1 MDLMLGNSDHSSKP
15 IIDIDETQPPYFNIP
30 ESKNTMSN
38 SKGRKRLKS
47 KVEYLLDMEF
57 EALELEIKY
66 FLLFLRNLIRAKKK
80 ESLELGRDVKIPP
93 KSFYDYVHNPP
104 DSVYVFVA
112 VCIIVIFVLGLGIY
126 LLYFFWGM
134 YFKLRIK
141 QKLDQE
147 NSYKMLQNLKVQEG
161 ATKGKESAPKSQS
174 LHRYTDLKEKFKK
187 NYKHKKEGSSPE
199 RLRIAD
205 VKNKIASFCK
215 RTPERF
221 RIADLKNKLASF
233 SKKSAE
239 KFHVADLKNKTASFS
254 KKSPEKFQVA
264 DLKNKLASF
273 SKGRGSNVL
282 ENHELKH
289 DRYGVKD
296 AESLEDVIS
305 RVSKLESYASNLKE
319 YKAHKSRLKQNL
331 VKTGDTRID
340 IRLTPDEYTKHCRRF

>member
-1 MDLMLGNSDHSSKP
+1 MDLMLENSDHSSQP

-30 ESKNTMSN
+30 ESKNTISN
-38 SKGRKRLKS
+38 SKSMKRLKS

-80 ESLELGRDVKIPP
+80 ESLELGRDVKTPP

-147 NSYKMLQNLKVQEG
+147 NSYKMLQNLKGQEG
-161 ATKGKESAPKSQS
+161 ATKWKGSASKPQS

-187 NYKHKKEGSSPE
+187 YYKYKKEWTPE
-199 RLRIAD
+199 KFHIAD
-205 VKNKIASFCK
+205 LKNKIASFSK
-215 RTPERF
+215 KTPEKF
-221 RIADLKNKLASF
+221 HIADLKNKI
-233 SKKSAE
+233 
-239 KFHVADLKNKTASFS
+239 ASFS

-273 SKGRGSNVL
+273 SKGRGSNSL

-289 DRYGVKD
+289 DRYG
-296 AESLEDVIS
+296 E
-305 RVSKLESYASNLKE
+305 
-319 YKAHKSRLKQNL
+319 
-331 VKTGDTRID
+331 
-340 IRLTPDEYTKHCRRF
+340 

>member
-1 MDLMLGNSDHSSKP
+1 MDLMLENFDHSSKP
-15 IIDIDETQPPYFNIP
+15 IIEIDETQSPNFNIP
-30 ESKNTMSN
+30 ESENTMSN
-38 SKGRKRLKS
+38 SKSMKRLKS

-112 VCIIVIFVLGLGIY
+112 VCIIVIFVLGLGLY

-141 QKLDQE
+141 QKLDEE
-147 NSYKMLQNLKVQEG
+147 NSYKMLQNLKEQGE
-161 ATKGKESAPKSQS
+161 ATKGKGSATKSESLPK
-174 LHRYTDLKEKFKK
+174 YTDSKEKFKK
-187 NYKHKKEGSSPE
+187 YYKHKKEGSPE
-199 RLRIAD
+199 RFKIAD
-205 VKNKIASFCK
+205 FKNKIASFAK
-215 RTPERF
+215 RTPEKF
-221 RIADLKNKLASF
+221 HIADLKNKIASFSKKSPGIFQVADLKNKLA
-233 SKKSAE
+233 
-239 KFHVADLKNKTASFS
+239 NFS

-264 DLKNKLASF
+264 DLKNKLESF
-273 SKGRGSNVL
+273 SKGRGSNAL
-282 ENHELKH
+282 ENHEFKH
-289 DRYGVKD
+289 DLYGVKD

-340 IRLTPDEYTKHCRRF
+340 IRLTPEEYTKHCRRF